1 MNCKILS
8 LSLIA
13 AALCAQGAFAAT
25 ANFKV
30 NGQTVTKAEQ
40 DEIIKVLV
48 ARGQKQTPEL
58 EEAVKNQLIR
68 QTVLLQEAKKAKVD
82 RRADVKKAIK
92 SATDGILVNAFVA
105 DYAQKHPVSD
115 ADARKVFEDNKKR
128 WGSTEVSVRHI
139 LVKDKVTAERLLGQV
154 KGGADFAKLAEA
166 NSIDTQQNRGQGG
179 LIEWTSP
186 NMFDKAFADSFANL
200 KVGEVN
206 PKVVETRLG
215 WHVVKLEGKRA
226 AQNWQDYSTYAPQL
240 KNAIQ
245 QQRTGKYVEELFKK
259 AKVTK

>member
-13 AALCAQGAFAAT
+13 AALCAQGACAAT

-40 DEIIKVLV
+40 DEVIKALV

-68 QTVLLQEAKKAKVD
+68 QTVLLQEAKKAKVE
-82 RRADVKKAIK
+82 RRTDVKKAIK
-92 SATDGILVNAFVA
+92 AATDNILANAFVA
-105 DYAQKHPVSD
+105 DYAKNHPVSD
-115 ADARKVFEDNKKR
+115 ADAKKVFEENKKR

-186 NMFDKAFADSFANL
+186 NMFDKAFADGFANL
-200 KVGEVN
+200 KAGEVN

-226 AQNWQDYSTYAPQL
+226 AQNWQDYNAYAPQL
-240 KNAIQ
+240 KNALL
-245 QQRTGKYVEELFKK
+245 QQRTNQYLEELFKK